1 MITIIL
7 DIFIFGFLID
17 FGRKITLI
25 IPLCRVHAAYQVLTK
40 NLFSLNG
47 FGDPWEYCVFLWVM
61 NMRLKY
67 IAVLVIVALLGVAA
81 YQAYWLEQLHFT
93 IGEQM
98 DNDIQEAM
106 RVADLKEV
114 FLRLKSIEDKGPHGT
129 MDVRAGIGEDGS
141 ITTKAVTTTQVTVDG
156 EKLEQKTGVVLRS
169 TPQAESDSTAG
180 DDAFMQM
187 LEEQISVTELASM
200 IQRGL
205 HLGVDRFEGTR
216 YEKYDSLLTAGLRQL
231 GLSGD
236 HRLLCIKADTVYQH
250 ATEGYVPSKWARQ
263 FVYDWT
269 DYGRYELTIEPTT
282 GLVLREM
289 AGILTASG
297 LIVLLLGLA
306 FFYLIKTILRQRT
319 LDEMKTDFTNNITH
333 ELKTPIAVA
342 YAANDALLYF
352 GEQADEAK
360 RHHYLNLCRQ
370 QLERLSGMVEQ
381 ILSMSMER
389 RRQFKLNIEAVEVA
403 GLLQPIIEQ
412 QQLKAD
418 KPVTITTHI
427 EPEGLTVQ
435 ADRAHLSNI
444 LNNLIDNAIKYSPDE
459 ARVEITAT
467 HAAISVT
474 DHGMGIAPD
483 KLPHIYDKF
492 YRVPTGNLH
501 DVKGYGLGLFY
512 VKTMVEKHGWSIDVS
527 STKGEGTTFTIILI

>member
-1 MITIIL
+1 
-7 DIFIFGFLID
+7 
-17 FGRKITLI
+17 
-25 IPLCRVHAAYQVLTK
+25 
-40 NLFSLNG
+40 
-47 FGDPWEYCVFLWVM
+47 M
-61 NMRLKY
+61 NVRLKY
-67 IAVLVIVALLGVAA
+67 IAVLVIVALMGVVA

-114 FLRLKSIEDKGPHGT
+114 YLRLKSMEDKGPHGE
-129 MDVRAGIGEDGS
+129 MDLRAGVGEDGS
-141 ITTKAVTTTQVTVDG
+141 IIAKAVTTTQVTVDG
-156 EKLEQKTGVVLRS
+156 DTLEQKTGVVLRS
-169 TPQAESDSTAG
+169 SPQPDSTT
-180 DDAFMQM
+180 DENVFMKM
-187 LEEQISVTELASM
+187 LEEQISVTELAAM
-200 IQRGL
+200 IQQGL

-216 YEKYDSLLTAGLRQL
+216 YEKYDTLLTAGLQQL
-231 GLSGD
+231 GLDGR
-236 HRLLCIKADTVYQH
+236 HQLICVKQDTVYSNTT
-250 ATEGYVPSKWARQ
+250 AGYQPSKNARH
-263 FVYDWT
+263 FVYNWT

-306 FFYLIKTILRQRT
+306 FYYLIKTILKQRT

-342 YAANDALLYF
+342 YAANDALLNF
-352 GEQADEAK
+352 GEQTDEAK
-360 RHHYLNLCRQ
+360 RHHYLTLCRQ

-389 RRQFKLNIEAVEVA
+389 RRQFKLNIETIDLAE
-403 GLLQPIIEQ
+403 LLQPVIEQ

-418 KPVTITTHI
+418 KPVTFTIHV
-427 EPEGLTVQ
+427 EPDDLTVQ

-444 LNNLIDNAIKYSPDE
+444 LNNLIDNAIKYSPGE
-459 ARVEITAT
+459 AHVEISAT
-467 HAAISVT
+467 PTAISVT
-474 DHGMGIAPD
+474 DHGMGIAAD

-492 YRVPTGNLH
+492 YRVPTGDLH

-527 STKGEGTTFTIILI
+527 SIKGEGTTFTIRFT

>member
-1 MITIIL
+1 
-7 DIFIFGFLID
+7 
-17 FGRKITLI
+17 
-25 IPLCRVHAAYQVLTK
+25 
-40 NLFSLNG
+40 
-47 FGDPWEYCVFLWVM
+47 M
-61 NMRLKY
+61 NVRLKY
-67 IAVLVIVALLGVAA
+67 IAVLVIVALMGVVA

-114 FLRLKSIEDKGPHGT
+114 YLRLKSMEDKGPHGE
-129 MDVRAGIGEDGS
+129 MDLRAGVGEDGS
-141 ITTKAVTTTQVTVDG
+141 IIAKAVTTTQVTVDG
-156 EKLEQKTGVVLRS
+156 DTLEQKTGVVLRS
-169 TPQAESDSTAG
+169 SPQLDSTT
-180 DDAFMQM
+180 DENVFMKM
-187 LEEQISVTELASM
+187 LEEQISVTELAAM
-200 IQRGL
+200 IQQGL

-216 YEKYDSLLTAGLRQL
+216 YEKYDTLLTAGLQQL
-231 GLSGD
+231 GLDGR
-236 HRLLCIKADTVYQH
+236 HQLICVKQDTVYSNTT
-250 ATEGYVPSKWARQ
+250 AGYQPSKNARH
-263 FVYDWT
+263 FVYNWT

-306 FFYLIKTILRQRT
+306 FYYLIKTILKQRT

-342 YAANDALLYF
+342 YAANDALLNF
-352 GEQADEAK
+352 GEQTDEAK
-360 RHHYLNLCRQ
+360 RHHYLTLCRQ

-389 RRQFKLNIEAVEVA
+389 RRQFKLNIETINLAE
-403 GLLQPIIEQ
+403 LLQPVIEQ

-418 KPVTITTHI
+418 KPVTFTTHI
-427 EPEGLTVQ
+427 QPRDLTVQ

-459 ARVEITAT
+459 AHVEISAT
-467 HAAISVT
+467 PAAISVT
-474 DHGMGIAPD
+474 DHGMGIAAD

-492 YRVPTGNLH
+492 YRVPTGDLH
-501 DVKGYGLGLFY
+501 DVKGYGLGTILF
-512 VKTMVEKHGWSIDVS
+512 T
-527 STKGEGTTFTIILI
+527 

>member
-1 MITIIL
+1 
-7 DIFIFGFLID
+7 
-17 FGRKITLI
+17 
-25 IPLCRVHAAYQVLTK
+25 
-40 NLFSLNG
+40 
-47 FGDPWEYCVFLWVM
+47 M
-61 NMRLKY
+61 NVRLKY
-67 IAVLVIVALLGVAA
+67 IAVLVIVALMGVVA

-114 FLRLKSIEDKGPHGT
+114 YLRLKSMEDKGPHGE
-129 MDVRAGIGEDGS
+129 MDLRAGVGEDGS
-141 ITTKAVTTTQVTVDG
+141 IIAKAVTTTQVTVDG
-156 EKLEQKTGVVLRS
+156 DTLEQKTGVVLRS
-169 TPQAESDSTAG
+169 SPQPDSTT
-180 DDAFMQM
+180 DENVFMKM
-187 LEEQISVTELASM
+187 LEEQISVTELAAM
-200 IQRGL
+200 IQQGL

-216 YEKYDSLLTAGLRQL
+216 YEKYDTLLTAGLQQL
-231 GLSGD
+231 GLDGR
-236 HRLLCIKADTVYQH
+236 HQLICVKQDTVYSNTT
-250 ATEGYVPSKWARQ
+250 AGYQPSKNARH
-263 FVYDWT
+263 FVYNWT

-306 FFYLIKTILRQRT
+306 FYFLISTILKQRT

-342 YAANDALLYF
+342 YAANDALLNF
-352 GEQADEAK
+352 GEQTDEAK
-360 RHHYLNLCRQ
+360 RHHYLTLCRQ

-389 RRQFKLNIEAVEVA
+389 RRQFKLNIETIDLAK
-403 GLLQPIIEQ
+403 LLQPVIEQ

-418 KPVTITTHI
+418 KPVAFMIHV
-427 EPEGLTVQ
+427 EPDDLTVQ

-444 LNNLIDNAIKYSPDE
+444 LNNLIDNAIKYSLGE
-459 ARVEITAT
+459 AHVEITAT
-467 HAAISVT
+467 PSAITIT
-474 DHGMGIAPD
+474 DHGMGIAAD

-527 STKGEGTTFTIILI
+527 SVKGKGTTFTIILI

>member
-1 MITIIL
+1 
-7 DIFIFGFLID
+7 
-17 FGRKITLI
+17 
-25 IPLCRVHAAYQVLTK
+25 
-40 NLFSLNG
+40 
-47 FGDPWEYCVFLWVM
+47 M
-61 NMRLKY
+61 NVKLKY
-67 IAVLVIVALLGVAA
+67 IAVLVVVALLGVAA

-114 FLRLKSIEDKGPHGT
+114 YLRLKGIEENGPHGT
-129 MDVRAGIGEDGS
+129 MDVSAGVGEDGS
-141 ITTKAVTTTQVTVDG
+141 IIAKTVTTTQVTLDG
-156 EKLEQKTGVVLRS
+156 ETLEQKTGVVLRS
-169 TPQAESDSTAG
+169 SPQAERDSTA
-180 DDAFMQM
+180 DDNAFMKM
-187 LEEQISVTELASM
+187 LEDQISVTELAAM
-200 IQRGL
+200 IQQGL

-216 YEKYDSLLTAGLRQL
+216 YETFDTLLTAGLQQL

-236 HRLLCIKADTVYQH
+236 HQLVCIKTDTVYRH
-250 ATEGYVPSKWARQ
+250 ATAGYVPSKRARHY
-263 FVYDWT
+263 VYNWT

-306 FFYLIKTILRQRT
+306 FYFLVKTILKQRT

-342 YAANDALLYF
+342 YAANDALLNF

-360 RHHYLNLCRQ
+360 QRHYLTLCRQ

-389 RRQFKLNIEAVEVA
+389 RRQFKLNIETVNVA
-403 GLLQPIIEQ
+403 ELLEPIIEQ

-418 KPVTITTHI
+418 KPVTITAHI
-427 EPEGLTVQ
+427 NPEELTLQ
-435 ADRAHLSNI
+435 ADRTHLSNI
-444 LNNLIDNAIKYSPDE
+444 LNNLIDNAIKYSPGD
-459 ARVEITAT
+459 AHVEITAT
-467 HAAISVT
+467 STGVTVT
-474 DHGMGIAPD
+474 DHGIGIAAD

-492 YRVPTGNLH
+492 YRVPTGDVH

-527 STKGEGTTFTIILI
+527 SAVGVGTTFTIRFT

>member
-1 MITIIL
+1 
-7 DIFIFGFLID
+7 
-17 FGRKITLI
+17 
-25 IPLCRVHAAYQVLTK
+25 
-40 NLFSLNG
+40 
-47 FGDPWEYCVFLWVM
+47 M
-61 NMRLKY
+61 NVRLKY
-67 IAVLVIVALLGVAA
+67 IAVLVIVALMGVVA

-114 FLRLKSIEDKGPHGT
+114 YLRLKSMEDKGPHGE
-129 MDVRAGIGEDGS
+129 MDLRAGVGEDGS
-141 ITTKAVTTTQVTVDG
+141 IIAKAVTTTQVTVDG
-156 EKLEQKTGVVLRS
+156 DTLEQKTGVVLRS
-169 TPQAESDSTAG
+169 SPQPDSTT
-180 DDAFMQM
+180 DENVFMKM
-187 LEEQISVTELASM
+187 LEEQISVTELAAM
-200 IQRGL
+200 IQQGL

-216 YEKYDSLLTAGLRQL
+216 YEKYDTLLTAGLQQL
-231 GLSGD
+231 GLDGR
-236 HRLLCIKADTVYQH
+236 HQLICVKQDTVYSNTT
-250 ATEGYVPSKWARQ
+250 AGYQPSKNARH
-263 FVYDWT
+263 FVYNWT

-306 FFYLIKTILRQRT
+306 FYYLIKTILKQRT

-342 YAANDALLYF
+342 YAANDALLNF
-352 GEQADEAK
+352 GEQADDAK
-360 RHHYLNLCRQ
+360 RHHYLTLCRQ

-389 RRQFKLNIEAVEVA
+389 RRQFKLNIETINLAE
-403 GLLQPIIEQ
+403 LLQPVIEQ

-418 KPVTITTHI
+418 KPVTFTTHI
-427 EPEGLTVQ
+427 QPRDLSVQ

-444 LNNLIDNAIKYSPDE
+444 LNNLIDNAIKYSPGE
-459 ARVEITAT
+459 AHVEISAT
-467 HAAISVT
+467 PAAISVT
-474 DHGMGIAPD
+474 DHGMGIAAD

-492 YRVPTGNLH
+492 YRVPTGDLH

-527 STKGEGTTFTIILI
+527 SIKGEGTTFTILFT

>member
-1 MITIIL
+1 
-7 DIFIFGFLID
+7 
-17 FGRKITLI
+17 
-25 IPLCRVHAAYQVLTK
+25 
-40 NLFSLNG
+40 
-47 FGDPWEYCVFLWVM
+47 M
-61 NMRLKY
+61 NVKLKY

-114 FLRLKSIEDKGPHGT
+114 YLRLKSIEDKGPHGT

-141 ITTKAVTTTQVTVDG
+141 ITAKAVTTTQVTLDG
-156 EKLEQKTGVVLRS
+156 EKLEQKTVEVLRS
-169 TPQAESDSTAG
+169 SPQPESDSTAN
-180 DDAFMQM
+180 DENAFMKM
-187 LEEQISVTELASM
+187 LEEQISVTELAAM
-200 IQRGL
+200 IQQGL

-216 YEKYDSLLTAGLRQL
+216 YEKYDTLLTAGLQQL

-236 HRLLCIKADTVYQH
+236 HQLVCIKADTVFQH
-250 ATEGYVPSKWARQ
+250 TTAGYIPSKLARHY
-263 FVYDWT
+263 VYNWT

-282 GLVLREM
+282 GLVWREM

-306 FFYLIKTILRQRT
+306 FYLLIKTILKQRT

-342 YAANDALLYF
+342 YAANDALLNF
-352 GEQADEAK
+352 GEQADVDK
-360 RHHYLNLCRQ
+360 RHHYLTLCRQ

-389 RRQFKLNIEAVEVA
+389 RRQFKLNIETVPVA
-403 GLLQPIIEQ
+403 ELLQPIIEQ
-412 QQLKAD
+412 QHLKAD
-418 KPVTITTHI
+418 KPVTITSHI
-427 EPEGLTVQ
+427 DPEDLTVQ

-444 LNNLIDNAIKYSPDE
+444 LNNLIDNAIKYSPGE
-459 ARVEITAT
+459 AHVEITAT
-467 HAAISVT
+467 SSAISIT
-474 DHGMGIAPD
+474 DHGMGIAAD

-492 YRVPTGNLH
+492 YRVPTGDVH

-527 STKGEGTTFTIILI
+527 STRGEGTTFTIIFL

>member
-1 MITIIL
+1 
-7 DIFIFGFLID
+7 
-17 FGRKITLI
+17 
-25 IPLCRVHAAYQVLTK
+25 
-40 NLFSLNG
+40 
-47 FGDPWEYCVFLWVM
+47 M
-61 NMRLKY
+61 NVKLKY

-98 DNDIQEAM
+98 DNDIKEAM

-114 FLRLKSIEDKGPHGT
+114 FLRLKSIEDNGPHGV
-129 MDVRAGIGEDGS
+129 MDVSAGVGEDGS
-141 ITTKAVTTTQVTVDG
+141 LTAKATTTTQVTMDG
-156 EKLEQKTGVVLRS
+156 TKYQQSTGVILRS
-169 TPQAESDSTAG
+169 SPQAESDSTAN
-180 DDAFMQM
+180 DEDAFMHM
-187 LEEQISVTELASM
+187 LEDQISVVELATM
-200 IQRGL
+200 IQQGL

-216 YEKYDSLLTAGLRQL
+216 YEKYDTLLTAGLQQL

-236 HRLLCIKADTVYQH
+236 HQLLCIKTDTVFNY
-250 ATEGYVPSKWARQ
+250 ATAGYVPSKNARHY
-263 FVYDWT
+263 VYNWT

-289 AGILTASG
+289 AGILTASA

-306 FFYLIKTILRQRT
+306 FYFLIKTILKQRT

-342 YAANDALLYF
+342 YAANDALLNF
-352 GEQADEAK
+352 GEQADEQK

-389 RRQFKLNIEAVEVA
+389 RRQFKLNIEAVDISS
-403 GLLQPIIEQ
+403 LLQPIIEQ

-418 KPVTITTHI
+418 KPVIITTHI
-427 EPEGLTVQ
+427 EPEGLTFQ
-435 ADRAHLSNI
+435 ADRSHLSNI

-459 ARVEITAT
+459 ARVEITASPGS
-467 HAAISVT
+467 ISVT
-474 DHGMGIAPD
+474 DHGTGIAPD

-492 YRVPTGNLH
+492 YRVPTGDVHN
-501 DVKGYGLGLFY
+501 VKGYGLGLFY
-512 VKTMVEKHGWSIDVS
+512 VKTMVEKHGWSINVT
-527 STKGEGTTFTIILI
+527 STKGKGTTFTIDMA

>member
-1 MITIIL
+1 
-7 DIFIFGFLID
+7 
-17 FGRKITLI
+17 
-25 IPLCRVHAAYQVLTK
+25 
-40 NLFSLNG
+40 
-47 FGDPWEYCVFLWVM
+47 M
-61 NMRLKY
+61 NVRLKY

-114 FLRLKSIEDKGPHGT
+114 FLRLKSIEDKGPHGSI
-129 MDVRAGIGEDGS
+129 DIGAGVEDDGS
-141 ITTKAVTTTQVTVDG
+141 LTAQAVTTTQVTVDG

-169 TPQAESDSTAG
+169 SPQAKSDSIAG
-180 DDAFMQM
+180 DDAFMKM

-200 IQRGL
+200 IQQGL

-216 YEKYDSLLTAGLRQL
+216 YEKYDTLLTTGLQQL
-231 GLSGD
+231 GLSGE
-236 HRLLCIKADTVYQH
+236 HRLLCIKADTVYRY
-250 ATEGYVPSKWARQ
+250 TTPGYEPSKQARL
-263 FVYDWT
+263 FVYDWA

-306 FFYLIKTILRQRT
+306 FYFLVRTILKQRT

-342 YAANDALLYF
+342 YAANDALLNF
-352 GEQADEAK
+352 GEQAGEAK
-360 RHHYLNLCRQ
+360 RHHYLTLCRQ

-389 RRQFKLNIEAVEVA
+389 RRQFRLNVEAVNLA
-403 GLLQPIIEQ
+403 QLLQLVIEQ

-418 KPVTITTHI
+418 KPVEITTCI
-427 EPEGLTVQ
+427 NPEGLTVQ
-435 ADRAHLSNI
+435 ADRTHLSNI

-459 ARVEITAT
+459 AHVEIAAT
-467 HAAISVT
+467 TTAISVT
-474 DHGMGIAPD
+474 DQGMGIAAD
-483 KLPHIYDKF
+483 KLPHIFDKF
-492 YRVPTGNLH
+492 YRVPTGDVH

-512 VKTMVEKHGWSIDVS
+512 VKTMVEKHGWSITVAS
-527 STKGEGTTFTIILI
+527 AMGEGTSFTIQLT

>member
-1 MITIIL
+1 M
-7 DIFIFGFLID
+7 
-17 FGRKITLI
+17 
-25 IPLCRVHAAYQVLTK
+25 
-40 NLFSLNG
+40 
-47 FGDPWEYCVFLWVM
+47 
-61 NMRLKY
+61 
-67 IAVLVIVALLGVAA
+67 IVALLGVAA

-114 FLRLKSIEDKGPHGT
+114 YLRLKSIEDKGPHGV
-129 MDVRAGIGEDGS
+129 MDVSAGVGQDGS
-141 ITTKAVTTTQVTVDG
+141 IVAKAVTTTQVTLDG
-156 EKLEQKTGVVLRS
+156 DTLEQKTGVVLRS
-169 TPQAESDSTAG
+169 TPQAESDTIA
-180 DDAFMQM
+180 DENAFMKM

-200 IQRGL
+200 IQQGL

-216 YEKYDSLLTAGLRQL
+216 YETFDTLLTAGLRQL

-236 HRLLCIKADTVYQH
+236 HDLACIKTDTVYHH
-250 ATEGYVPSKWARQ
+250 ATAGYVPSKVART
-263 FVYDWT
+263 FVYNWT

-306 FFYLIKTILRQRT
+306 FYYLIKTILRQRT

-342 YAANDALLYF
+342 YAANDALLNF
-352 GEQADEAK
+352 GEQADETK
-360 RHHYLNLCRQ
+360 RRHYLTLCRQ

-389 RRQFKLNIEAVEVA
+389 RRQFKLNIETMNLAE
-403 GLLQPIIEQ
+403 LLQPVIEQ

-418 KPVTITTHI
+418 KSVKFTTRV
-427 EPEGLTVQ
+427 EPENLTVQ

-444 LNNLIDNAIKYSPDE
+444 LNNLIDNAIKYSPGE
-459 ARVEITAT
+459 AHVEITAT
-467 HAAISVT
+467 PTAISVT
-474 DHGMGIAPD
+474 DHGIGIAAD

-492 YRVPTGNLH
+492 YRVPTGDLH

-527 STKGEGTTFTIILI
+527 STKGEGTTFTIRFK

>member
-1 MITIIL
+1 
-7 DIFIFGFLID
+7 
-17 FGRKITLI
+17 
-25 IPLCRVHAAYQVLTK
+25 
-40 NLFSLNG
+40 
-47 FGDPWEYCVFLWVM
+47 M
-61 NMRLKY
+61 NVRLKY
-67 IAVLVIVALLGVAA
+67 IAVLVIVALIGVVA

-114 FLRLKSIEDKGPHGT
+114 FLRLKSMEDKGPHGE
-129 MDVRAGIGEDGS
+129 MDLRAGVGEDGS
-141 ITTKAVTTTQVTVDG
+141 IIAKAVTTTQVTVDG
-156 EKLEQKTGVVLRS
+156 DTLEQKTGVVLRS
-169 TPQAESDSTAG
+169 SPQPDSTT
-180 DDAFMQM
+180 DENVFMKM
-187 LEEQISVTELASM
+187 LEEQISVTELAAM
-200 IQRGL
+200 IQQGL

-216 YEKYDSLLTAGLRQL
+216 YEKYDTLLTAGLQQL
-231 GLSGD
+231 GLDGR
-236 HRLLCIKADTVYQH
+236 HQLICVKQDTVYSNTT
-250 ATEGYVPSKWARQ
+250 AGYQPSKNARH
-263 FVYDWT
+263 FVYNWT

-306 FFYLIKTILRQRT
+306 FYYLIKTILKQRT

-342 YAANDALLYF
+342 YAANDALLNF

-360 RHHYLNLCRQ
+360 RHHYLTLCRQ

-389 RRQFKLNIEAVEVA
+389 RRQFKLNIETIDLAE
-403 GLLQPIIEQ
+403 LLQPVIEQ

-418 KPVTITTHI
+418 KPVAFTIHV
-427 EPEGLTVQ
+427 EPDDLTVQ

-444 LNNLIDNAIKYSPDE
+444 LNNLIDNAIKYSPSE
-459 ARVEITAT
+459 AHVEISAT
-467 HAAISVT
+467 PTAISVT
-474 DHGMGIAPD
+474 DHGMGIAAD

-492 YRVPTGNLH
+492 YRVPTGDLH

-527 STKGEGTTFTIILI
+527 SIKGEGTTFTILFT

>member
-1 MITIIL
+1 
-7 DIFIFGFLID
+7 
-17 FGRKITLI
+17 
-25 IPLCRVHAAYQVLTK
+25 
-40 NLFSLNG
+40 
-47 FGDPWEYCVFLWVM
+47 M
-61 NMRLKY
+61 NVRLKY

-114 FLRLKSIEDKGPHGT
+114 YLRLKSIEENAPHGV
-129 MDVRAGIGEDGS
+129 MDVSAGVSEDGS
-141 ITTKAVTTTQVTVDG
+141 IIAKTVTTTQVTLDG
-156 EKLEQKTGVVLRS
+156 DKLEQKTGVVLRS
-169 TPQAESDSTAG
+169 SPPVDSDGTAN
-180 DDAFMQM
+180 DENAFMKM
-187 LEEQISVTELASM
+187 LEEQISVVELAAM
-200 IQRGL
+200 IQQGL

-216 YEKYDSLLTAGLRQL
+216 YEKYDTLLTAGLQRL

-236 HRLLCIKADTVYQH
+236 HQLVCIKTDTVFQH
-250 ATEGYVPSKWARQ
+250 TTAGYVPSKRARHY
-263 FVYDWT
+263 VYNWT

-297 LIVLLLGLA
+297 FIVLLLGLA
-306 FFYLIKTILRQRT
+306 FYFLIKTILKQRT

-342 YAANDALLYF
+342 YAANDALLNF

-360 RHHYLNLCRQ
+360 RSHYLTLCRQ

-389 RRQFKLNIEAVEVA
+389 RRQFKLNIEAVNLAE
-403 GLLQPIIEQ
+403 LLQPIIEQ

-418 KPVTITTHI
+418 KPVTITSHI
-427 EPEGLTVQ
+427 DPEEMTLQ

-444 LNNLIDNAIKYSPDE
+444 LNNLIDNAIKYSTVE
-459 ARVEITAT
+459 AHVEITAT
-467 HAAISVT
+467 PSAISVT
-474 DHGMGIAPD
+474 DHGIGIAAD

-492 YRVPTGNLH
+492 YRVPTGDLH

-527 STKGEGTTFTIILI
+527 STKGKGTSFTILLR

>member
-1 MITIIL
+1 
-7 DIFIFGFLID
+7 
-17 FGRKITLI
+17 
-25 IPLCRVHAAYQVLTK
+25 
-40 NLFSLNG
+40 
-47 FGDPWEYCVFLWVM
+47 M
-61 NMRLKY
+61 NVKLKY

-114 FLRLKSIEDKGPHGT
+114 FLRLQSIEDKGPHGT

-141 ITTKAVTTTQVTVDG
+141 ITAKAVTTTQVTVDG
-156 EKLEQKTGVVLRS
+156 EKLEQKTVEVLRS
-169 TPQAESDSTAG
+169 SPQPESDSTAG
-180 DDAFMQM
+180 DEAFMQM

-200 IQRGL
+200 IQQGL

-216 YEKYDSLLTAGLRQL
+216 YEKYDTLLTAGLQQL

-236 HRLLCIKADTVYQH
+236 HQLMCIKADTVFNY
-250 ATEGYVPSKWARQ
+250 TTTGYVPSKNARHYVYNWA
-263 FVYDWT
+263 

-306 FFYLIKTILRQRT
+306 FYFLIKTILKQRT

-342 YAANDALLYF
+342 YAANDALLNF
-352 GEQADEAK
+352 SEQADDAK
-360 RHHYLNLCRQ
+360 RRHYLTLCRQ

-389 RRQFKLNIEAVEVA
+389 RRQFKLNIETVDFAQ
-403 GLLQPIIEQ
+403 LLQPIIEQ

-418 KPVTITTHI
+418 KPVTITTYI
-427 EPEGLTVQ
+427 DPEGLTLQ

-459 ARVEITAT
+459 AHVEIAAT
-467 HAAISVT
+467 PSAISVT
-474 DHGMGIAPD
+474 DHGMGIAAD

-492 YRVPTGNLH
+492 YRVPTGDLH

-512 VKTMVEKHGWSIDVS
+512 VKTMVEKHGWSIDAS
-527 STKGEGTTFTIILI
+527 SIKGEGTTFTIRFT